1 MKKTL
6 LLSVLLV
13 AISLFAVAQIK
24 MLVHLDNRPPVEYE
38 ASIVDS
44 ITFKR
49 ISKPDI
55 PGDDI
60 EKPGDSE
67 IPDDPNEIV
76 SNGHKYVDLGLP
88 SGTLWATMNI
98 GAKYTEDYGDAFAW
112 GEVEPKEEYTTGN
125 YKWSDD
131 LEEVLGNNDIQLD
144 SLTKYCLEPEYG
156 IVDNKISLDLSD
168 DAAHVNW
175 GGDWRMPSTAEMNE
189 LFLNSQWVYDNLN
202 GVNGIK
208 LIGPN
213 GNSIFLPG
221 ASYWT
226 NSIYPMLGSNYSF
239 ASTNEKYHSLRGF
252 VVEEHRTQVLPIRP
266 IISKN
271 VKSDKLGT
279 EILDIVMDNIYVLQ
293 EREHGYIYREG
304 FWALQENTTDECFI
318 PTRYL
323 GDWYDGRVFWD
334 LHNHRWDSQT
344 REISR
349 FGHSGANAWGFAYKG
364 IEQCN
369 LAIKCA
375 GYLPE
380 DKLKSEDLA
389 EVYILRA
396 WYHYLLLDNFGNV
409 PFISQYGVDILETP
423 QNTRAQ
429 VFDSIM
435 TDLLKYVPQASE
447 EKVYTRVNKYVGW
460 TILAKMY
467 LNAEAWGVVGK
478 AKYAPSA
485 SECYKLAAAYSDSII
500 KYGGYS
506 LEPNYF
512 DNFKV
517 ENQNSIENI
526 WSIFYDARESH
537 GMQFH
542 MMTLHYASRD
552 SYGLRNSPWN
562 GYCGS
567 HKIIGLYKDKVTGEF
582 NDERIKCW
590 ERGQQF
596 TKTGDSIKVKVPVDS
611 ETYKNMPKYVRKPAN
626 WPATVEEF
634 EQLAKEKG
642 VVQEIVLNDGSG
654 RREKVSTVSY
664 EFPAFFTDTITTLTN
679 AAKYRT
685 YNIFEGPR
693 FVKFQIQEGVGDHM
707 SNDFPIYRLAD
718 VYLMKAEALMR
729 LNGGVATQEAV
740 EIANQVRYR
749 AGATPY
755 TLATLTLDELCN
767 ERCRELLWEGHR
779 RQDLIRFDRFT
790 GHNSVQNDSDPY
802 NLWILKYSENDHSRY
817 DNDEGRTPFISPDY
831 MKIFP
836 LPDFYIEKGHPQNP
850 GYIED

>member
-55 PGDDI
+55 PEDDI

-98 GAKYTEDYGDAFAW
+98 GATYSEDYGDTFAW

-175 GGDWRMPSTAEMNE
+175 GGDWRMPSIAEINE
-189 LFLNSQWVYDNLN
+189 LFSNSVSVIDNLN
-202 GVNGIK
+202 GVYGIK
-208 LIGPN
+208 LTGPN
-213 GNSIFLPG
+213 GNSIFLPDVT
-221 ASYWT
+221 YWT
-226 NSIYPMLGSNYSF
+226 SSLSTHSPNAYAFYSYNYYRDRIYREMRANPFFVRAVINKKSNTTILES
-239 ASTNEKYHSLRGF
+239 E
-252 VVEEHRTQVLPIRP
+252 
-266 IISKN
+266 IIDYTIN
-271 VKSDKLGT
+271 AAYANL
-279 EILDIVMDNIYVLQ
+279 
-293 EREHGYIYREG
+293 EREYGYIYREG

-323 GDWYDGRVFWD
+323 GDWYDGETFWT
-334 LHNHRWDSQT
+334 LHNHRWDSKI
-344 REISR
+344 REILR
-349 FGHSGANAWGFAYKG
+349 GGPSGTNAWAFAYKG

-369 LAIKCA
+369 SVINDIKCL
-375 GYLPE
+375 GK
-380 DKLKSEDLA
+380 DKIESENIA
-389 EVYILRA
+389 EVHILRA

-409 PFISQYGVDILETP
+409 PFISQSGVDVLETP

-485 SECYKLAAAYSDSII
+485 SECYKLATAYSDSVI

-517 ENQNSIENI
+517 ENQNSRENI
-526 WSIFYDARESH
+526 WSIFYDATASH

-542 MMTLHYASRD
+542 MMTLHYASQD
-552 SYGLRNSPWN
+552 SYGLKGQPWN

-596 TKTGDSIKVKVPVDS
+596 TKNGDSIKVKVPVDS
-611 ETYKNMPKYVRKPAN
+611 ETYKKMPKYVRKPAN

-634 EQLAKEKG
+634 EKLAEENS
-642 VVQEIVLNDGSG
+642 VVIEIVLNDGSV
-654 RREKVSTVSY
+654 RKEKVSNVSFD
-664 EFPAFFTDTITTLTN
+664 FPAYFTDTITTLTN
-679 AAKYRT
+679 VYKYKI

-693 FVKFQIQEGVGDHM
+693 FVKFQIQEGARDHM

-767 ERCRELLWEGHR
+767 ERCRELMWEGHR
-779 RQDLIRFDRFT
+779 RQDLIRFNRFT
-790 GHNSVQNDSDPY
+790 GPNSVQNDNDPY

-836 LPDFYIEKGHPQNP
+836 LPYFYIEKGHPQNP